1 MTIFFVL
8 GTRPEIIKVSP
19 VIKVCEKRKID
30 FRVLFTDQHYD
41 ASLCDQFFNDL
52 ELREPEYHLNV
63 GSGSHGEQTGK
74 MLIEIEKVLLKEN
87 PSFVIVQGDT
97 NSALAGGLT
106 AAKIHIKV
114 GHLEAGLRS
123 YDMRM
128 AEEYNRRIL
137 DHMSDY
143 LFAPT
148 ELSRTLLEGENVW
161 GKIYVTGNTVID
173 ACLKHFE
180 IAIKKSSILKEINFK
195 DFILV
200 TAHRAENVDN
210 KETLKNIV
218 EILLNV
224 PLPVVYPIHPRS
236 LNRMKEFGLYDK
248 ISKSDK
254 IQLLPPVSYLDILY
268 LMKSCKFIITDSGG
282 IQEEAT
288 APIFQKFAFVIR
300 KSTDRPEAVKSGFA
314 KVVGTD
320 PKFVLDSIDNYDFK
334 NKLNFPSPYGD
345 GYASEKIVDIIKKE
359 NLSD

>member
-30 FRVLFTDQHYD
+30 YGVIFTDQHYD
-41 ASLCDQFFNDL
+41 VSLCDQFFNDL
-52 ELREPEYHLNV
+52 ELREPEFHLNV

-74 MLIEIEKVLLKEN
+74 MLIEIEKVLLKEA

-148 ELSRTLLEGENVW
+148 EFSRKLLEGEKVW
-161 GKIYVTGNTVID
+161 GKT
-173 ACLKHFE
+173 
-180 IAIKKSSILKEINFK
+180 
-195 DFILV
+195 
-200 TAHRAENVDN
+200 
-210 KETLKNIV
+210 
-218 EILLNV
+218 
-224 PLPVVYPIHPRS
+224 
-236 LNRMKEFGLYDK
+236 
-248 ISKSDK
+248 
-254 IQLLPPVSYLDILY
+254 
-268 LMKSCKFIITDSGG
+268 
-282 IQEEAT
+282 
-288 APIFQKFAFVIR
+288 
-300 KSTDRPEAVKSGFA
+300 
-314 KVVGTD
+314 
-320 PKFVLDSIDNYDFK
+320 
-334 NKLNFPSPYGD
+334 
-345 GYASEKIVDIIKKE
+345 
-359 NLSD
+359 

>member
-1 MTIFFVL
+1 MTICFVL
-8 GTRPEIIKVSP
+8 GTRPEIIKISP
-19 VIKVCEKRKID
+19 VIKVCEKSNID
-30 FRVLFTDQHYD
+30 YLVIYTDQHYD
-41 ASLCDQFFNDL
+41 VALCDQFFADL
-52 ELREPEYHLNV
+52 ELKEPDYHLNI
-63 GSGSHGEQTGK
+63 GSGSHGLQTGK
-74 MLIEIEKVLLKEN
+74 MLIEIEKVLLSDK

-148 ELSRTLLEGENVW
+148 DFSLRLLEGENVW
-161 GKIYVTGNTVID
+161 GKVYVTGNTVID

-180 IAIKKSSILKEINFK
+180 IAKRKSKILNELNFK

-200 TAHRAENVDN
+200 TCHRAENVDD
-210 KETLKNIV
+210 KKTLSNIV

-224 PLPVVYPIHPRS
+224 PYPVVYPIHPRS
-236 LNRMKEFGLYDK
+236 LNRLKEFGLYSQV
-248 ISKSDK
+248 SKSDR
-254 IQLLPPVSYLDILY
+254 IQLLPPVSYLDILC
-268 LMKSCKFIITDSGG
+268 LMDKCKFIITDSGG

-288 APIFQKFAFVIR
+288 APIFRKFSFVIR
-300 KSTDRPEAVKSGFA
+300 KSTDRQEAVESGFA

-320 PKFVLDSIDNYDFK
+320 TKKVLNAIK
-334 NKLNFPSPYGD
+334 NHNFENLKNIPSPYGEGD
-345 GYASEKIVDIIKKE
+345 ASEKILDIILEEK
-359 NLSD
+359 LS